1 MPIPFLIGAATATAT
16 AALVAGLSAGKRV
29 VEIKQTT
36 ESIENGVRALANA
49 SHKSSTM
56 VVKGAKSI

>member
-1 MPIPFLIGAATATAT
+1 MPIPFLIGAATAT

-36 ESIENGVRALANA
+36 ESIENGVRALVNA
-49 SHKSSTM
+49 SHKSQAM
-56 VVKGAKSI
+56 VVKGTRRI

>member
-1 MPIPFLIGAATATAT
+1 MPIPFLIGAATAT

-36 ESIENGVRALANA
+36 ESIENGVRALVNA
-49 SHKSSTM
+49 SYKSQTM
-56 VVKGAKSI
+56 VVKGTRRI

>member
-1 MPIPFLIGAATATAT
+1 MPIPFLIGAATAT

-36 ESIENGVRALANA
+36 ESIENGVRALVNA
-49 SHKSSTM
+49 SHNSQTM
-56 VVKGAKSI
+56 VVKGTRRI

>member
-16 AALVAGLSAGKRV
+16 AALVAGLSASKRV

-49 SHKSSTM
+49 PHKSSTM
-56 VVKGAKSI
+56 VVKGARSI

>member
-1 MPIPFLIGAATATAT
+1 MPIPFLIGAATAT

-36 ESIENGVRALANA
+36 ESIENGVRANA
-49 SHKSSTM
+49 SHKSQTM
-56 VVKGAKSI
+56 VVKGTRRI